1 MWRNCACVVAE
12 IWRQRASPVQF
23 GPLAYRRFKGV
34 IVETP
39 RTGLVTVDLRL
50 DWDRVGLLFATFG
63 VACGGLATVFYSI
76 GFLVQALSHHV

>member
-1 MWRNCACVVAE
+1 VA
-12 IWRQRASPVQF
+12 IR
-23 GPLAYRRFKGV
+23 GPGYLAARIGAKGV

-39 RTGLVTVDLRL
+39 RTVTVDLQL

-76 GFLVQALSHHV
+76 GFLIQALSHHV